1 MDSQKREQRFA
12 AIYMAIQFGH
22 SKAARSTF
30 EDSLEEAGNDKLDQ
44 VIEILEKKGL
54 SFVIEYI
61 ESLKETGLMDR

>member
-30 EDSLEEAGNDKLDQ
+30 EDSLDEAVNDKLNQ
-44 VIEILEKKGL
+44 AVKILEKKGL
-54 SFVIEYI
+54 SFVIEDI
-61 ESLKETGLMDR
+61 NKLKETGIKY

>member
-1 MDSQKREQRFA
+1 MDSVKKEQRFA

-30 EDSLEEAGNDKLDQ
+30 EDSLDEAINDKLDR

-54 SFVIEYI
+54 FFVIKDI
-61 ESLKETGLMDR
+61 NKLKETGKKF